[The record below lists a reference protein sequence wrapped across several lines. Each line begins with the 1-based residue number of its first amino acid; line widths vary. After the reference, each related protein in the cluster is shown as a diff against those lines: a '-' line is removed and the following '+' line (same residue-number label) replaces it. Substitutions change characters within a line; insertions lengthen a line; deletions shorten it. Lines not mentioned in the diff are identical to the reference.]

1 VTKPLVSMFVHN
13 LHGNPIVRAAPI
25 AVALETLGCEVEI
38 LGFLPEGRDVYEPFR
53 HRFNYRT
60 LGAPA
65 SEMALWRRGRDL
77 AMLARGS
84 FLYAFKPL
92 HATLWPAFLASR
104 RSGNRRQ
111 FALDVEDDELH
122 DFVPSPS
129 GIYRRRHGLMA
140 HWFRRYAVF
149 TTVATRL
156 LQRRY
161 GGTIIRH
168 ATSDEK
174 VFGIA
179 SGHHDAQCRREFGLP
194 TQGTL
199 VLFAGVP
206 HRHKGLHELVAAM
219 ARPPCADLHLVLA
232 GPVESEPFV
241 AAKDLLGNRCHLLG
255 MVENCRMSSLLAAID
270 IVPVLQHDT
279 AIARAQLPAKAMEA
293 MAAGRAVIG
302 TAVGDLEEL
311 LGGPAGSERGWVA
324 SNASD
329 AEGLSRL
336 LSQIAIDSTGTR
348 RRCQAAQAYATEL
361 AHPARIASQ
370 LRKLLPFSAGTPPDR
385 SPGMSS

>member
-1 VTKPLVSMFVHN
+1 MTKPLVSMFVHN
-13 LHGNPIVRAAPI
+13 LCGNPIVRAGPI
-25 AVALETLGCEVEI
+25 AVALEYLGCEVEI
-38 LGFLPEGRDVYEPFR
+38 LGFLPKGRDVYEPFR
-53 HRFNYRT
+53 HRFDYRT
-60 LGAPA
+60 VETPG
-65 SEMALWRRGRDL
+65 SEMAAWRRGRDL

-92 HATLWPAFLASR
+92 HTTLWPAYLASR
-104 RSGNRRQ
+104 ITATRKQ
-111 FALDVEDDELH
+111 LALDVEDDELH
-122 DFVPSPS
+122 DFVPSPA
-129 GIYRRRHGLMA
+129 GIFRRRHGLVA
-140 HWFRRYAVF
+140 HWFRRHAAF

-174 VFGIA
+174 VFRIPAGQP
-179 SGHHDAQCRREFGLP
+179 SQRSRLEFGLP
-194 TQGTL
+194 KEGVF

-219 ARPPCADLHLVLA
+219 ARPACKQLHLVLA
-232 GPVESEPFV
+232 GPIDSEPFL
-241 AAKDLLGNRCHLLG
+241 AAKQLLGNRCHVLG
-255 MVENCRMSSLLAAID
+255 MVENSRMSSLLAAVN

-311 LGGPAGSERGWVA
+311 LGGPPGRQRGWVVPNA
-324 SNASD
+324 SNAH
-329 AEGLSRL
+329 ELSLLLARL
-336 LSQIAIDSTGTR
+336 AHDPTGTHQ
-348 RRCQAAQAYATEL
+348 RCEAAQEYATDVS
-361 AHPARIASQ
+361 HPAHIARQ
-370 LRKLLPFSAGTPPDR
+370 LSELLPLIAAPPPDR
-385 SPGMSS
+385 ASD